1 MVHNKKI
8 TFSEAC
14 HFISLHCPL
23 PWGVNTVNFQ
33 AKAHVKIFSRAWY
46 LTSLQE
52 LQDRIHVQKWWHQ
65 SRRWISEMKYFW
77 RSSWTRMKVMGN
89 YLVAFFKG
97 ILVIQHGFKIPPLK
111 YSAVSHK
118 WPDNQTWVQNLS
130 LMTLNVGKMMDLI
143 GVFVTAWA
151 RAHRYECESV
161 TKRFTLLSMIHWE
174 FTCSFCPSFFSEMSH
189 STVWG

>member
-1 MVHNKKI
+1 
-8 TFSEAC
+8 
-14 HFISLHCPL
+14 
-23 PWGVNTVNFQ
+23 
-33 AKAHVKIFSRAWY
+33 
-46 LTSLQE
+46 
-52 LQDRIHVQKWWHQ
+52 
-65 SRRWISEMKYFW
+65 
-77 RSSWTRMKVMGN
+77 MGN

-189 STVWG
+189 STVWGQEQFCSDEVVCCSFAFCFIGHQRKKGKEKGRVDFKFI